1 MKLTQL
7 VAGITVFALVGSAH
21 ACYDSFVGTENEQK
35 FSRASTSQNND
46 TGGNGASYNSKP
58 NTSAVMNATSNSKSL
73 PSSSSAYSSAK

>member
-7 VAGITVFALVGSAH
+7 VTGISMFALLGSAH

-35 FSRASTSQNND
+35 FSRSVTSQSND
-46 TGGNGASYNSKP
+46 TGGNSAIQSSKP
-58 NTSAVMNATSNSKSL
+58 NTSAVINATSNSKSL